1 MTDVSEYVN
10 LPPTMYIHEYQSK
23 RLLQSYDIPI
33 PRSEVFTQGD
43 NVEKFVASFGGES
56 WIVKAQVHAGGR
68 GKAGGI
74 VWANTKEELKHQIN
88 TLMGTNL
95 VTKQTGP
102 EGLPINTLLVEKPA
116 KISREIYLSLLVDR
130 GNKKITALV
139 SAEGGVNIEK
149 VAAKTPEK
157 ISTVS
162 IHLSTGVQGFHCRL
176 LTQKLNLNKEQ
187 YKQFAH
193 ILKQMY
199 ALFRDKDASLI
210 EINPL
215 IITEEESLL
224 ALDAKINFDD
234 NALFRHKVIA
244 DQRDASQE
252 NPMELKA
259 KQHDLNY
266 VKLDGSIGCV
276 VNGAGLAMAT
286 MALIKHHGGEPA
298 NFLDVG
304 GNTDAERVTHAFN
317 LLLDDPNVKSIFVN
331 IFGGIVRCDIIA
343 QGVLQA
349 LTETELSIPVIVL
362 LQGTN
367 AKKGKKILK
376 DQHQLLF
383 PVSNLTEGAEL
394 VIKKTQA

>member
-1 MTDVSEYVN
+1 
-10 LPPTMYIHEYQSK
+10 MYIHEYQSK
-23 RLLQSYDIPI
+23 RLLQLYDIPI

-43 NVEKFVASFGGES
+43 NVEKFVANFGGES

-74 VWANTKEELKHQIN
+74 LWVNTKEELKQQIN
-88 TLMGTNL
+88 ALMGTNL

-116 KISREIYLSLLVDR
+116 KIAREIYVSMLIDR
-130 GNKKITALV
+130 GTKKITALT
-139 SAEGGVNIEK
+139 SAEGGINIEEI
-149 VAAKTPEK
+149 AATSPEK
-157 ISTVS
+157 ITSVS
-162 IHLSTGVQGFHCRL
+162 IFKSTGVQGYHCRL
-176 LTQKLNLNKEQ
+176 LARGLKLDKQ
-187 YKQFAH
+187 QFKQFAH
-193 ILKQMY
+193 TLKQMY
-199 ALFRDKDASLI
+199 TLFLEKDASVV

-215 IITEEESLL
+215 IVTEEGKLL

-286 MALIKHHGGEPA
+286 MDLITHHGGEPA

-304 GNTDAERVTHAFN
+304 GNTTEERVTHAFN
-317 LLLDDPNVKSIFVN
+317 LLIEDPSVKSIFVN

-349 LTETELSIPVIVL
+349 LKETELTIPVIVL

-367 AKKGKKILK
+367 AKKGKKLLK
-376 DQHQLLF
+376 DQHKLLF
-383 PVSNLTEGAEL
+383 PVGTLTKGAVLAIE
-394 VIKKTQA
+394 KAQA

>member
-1 MTDVSEYVN
+1 
-10 LPPTMYIHEYQSK
+10 MYIHEYQSK
-23 RLLQSYDIPI
+23 RLLQTYDIPV

-43 NVEKFVASFGGES
+43 SIEKFVANFGGES
-56 WIVKAQVHAGGR
+56 WIVKAQIYAGGR

-74 VWANTKEELKHQIN
+74 LWANTKEELKQQIDA
-88 TLMGTNL
+88 LMGKQL

-116 KISREIYLSLLVDR
+116 KIAREFYLSLLVDR
-130 GNKKITALV
+130 GSKKVTAL
-139 SAEGGVNIEK
+139 SCAEGGVNIEEI
-149 VAAKTPEK
+149 ATATPEK
-157 ISTVS
+157 ISSVN
-162 IHLSTGVQGFHCRL
+162 IHRSTGVQGFHCRL
-176 LTQKLNLNKEQ
+176 LAENLELNKEQ
-187 YKQFAH
+187 FKQFAH
-193 ILKQMY
+193 VLKQTY
-199 ALFRDKDASLI
+199 ALFLEKDAALI

-215 IITEEESLL
+215 IVTEEGNLL

-234 NALFRHKVIA
+234 NALFRHKKIA
-244 DQRDASQE
+244 VLRDASQE

-286 MALIKHHGGEPA
+286 MDLIKHHGGEPA

-304 GNTDAERVTHAFN
+304 GDTNAERVSHAFN
-317 LLLDDPNVKSIFVN
+317 LLLEDVNVRSIFVN

-343 QGVLQA
+343 DGVLQA
-349 LTETELSIPVIVL
+349 IQSTELTVPVIVL

-367 AKKGKKILK
+367 AEQGKTLMK
-376 DQHQLLF
+376 DQHPLLF
-383 PVSNLTEGAEL
+383 PVNNLAEGAQLAIE
-394 VIKKTQA
+394 KAKT

>member
-1 MTDVSEYVN
+1 
-10 LPPTMYIHEYQSK
+10 MYIHEYQSK
-23 RLLQSYDIPI
+23 RLLQSYDIPV

-43 NVEKFVASFGGES
+43 SVEKFVANFGGES

-74 VWANTKEELKHQIN
+74 LWANTKAELKKQIN
-88 TLMGTNL
+88 ALMGTSL

-116 KISREIYLSLLVDR
+116 KIIREIYVSLLIDR
-130 GNKKITALV
+130 SAKKVTALAC
-139 SAEGGVNIEK
+139 AEGGVNIEE
-149 VAAKTPEK
+149 VAATSPEK
-157 ISTVS
+157 ISSVS
-162 IHLSTGVQGFHCRL
+162 IHGSTGVQDYHCRL
-176 LTQKLNLNKEQ
+176 LAQNLQLNKQ
-187 YKQFAH
+187 QFKQFAH

-199 ALFRDKDASLI
+199 ALFLEKDASLI

-215 IITEEESLL
+215 IINEDEALL

-286 MALIKHHGGEPA
+286 MDLIKHHGGEPA

-304 GNTDAERVTHAFN
+304 GNTNEERVTHAFN
-317 LLLDDPNVKSIFVN
+317 LLTEDPSVKSIFVN

-349 LTETELSIPVIVL
+349 LKETELTIPVIVL

-376 DQHQLLF
+376 DQHKLLF
-383 PVSNLTEGAEL
+383 PVSNLTKGAVLAIEEA
-394 VIKKTQA
+394 QA

>member
-1 MTDVSEYVN
+1 
-10 LPPTMYIHEYQSK
+10 MYIHEYQSK

-43 NVEKFVASFGGES
+43 SIEKFVANFGGES

-74 VWANTKEELKHQIN
+74 LWVNTKEELKQQIN
-88 TLMGTNL
+88 ALMGTQL

-116 KISREIYLSLLVDR
+116 NIVREIYLSLLVDR
-130 GNKKITALV
+130 SAKTITALT
-139 SAEGGVNIEK
+139 SAEGGINIEES
-149 VAAKTPEK
+149 AANAPEK
-157 ISTVS
+157 IASVS
-162 IHLSTGVQGFHCRL
+162 IHRSTGVQGYHCRL
-176 LTQKLNLNKEQ
+176 LAQQLKFNKAQ
-187 YKQFAH
+187 FKQFTH
-193 ILKQMY
+193 IVSQMY
-199 ALFRDKDASLI
+199 ALLLDKDASLI

-215 IITEEESLL
+215 IVTDDESLL

-234 NALFRHKVIA
+234 NALFRHKNIA
-244 DQRDASQE
+244 DLRDASQE

-266 VKLDGSIGCV
+266 VKLDGTIGCV

-286 MALIKHHGGEPA
+286 MDLIKHHGGEPA

-317 LLLDDPNVKSIFVN
+317 LLTEDPSVTSIFVN
-331 IFGGIVRCDIIA
+331 IFGGIVRCDVIA

-349 LTETELSIPVIVL
+349 IQKTELTIPVVVL

-367 AKKGKKILK
+367 ADQGKELLKG
-376 DQHQLLF
+376 QHPLLF
-383 PVSNLTEGAEL
+383 PVSNLTDGAMTAIE
-394 VIKKTQA
+394 KAKA

>member
-1 MTDVSEYVN
+1 
-10 LPPTMYIHEYQSK
+10 MYIHEYQSK
-23 RLLQSYDIPI
+23 RLLQSYDIPV

-43 NVEKFVASFGGES
+43 SIEKFVANFGGES

-74 VWANTKEELKHQIN
+74 LWANTKDELKQQIN
-88 TLMGTNL
+88 ALMGTCR
-95 VTKQTGP
+95 VTKQTGAD
-102 EGLPINTLLVEKPA
+102 GLPINTLLVEKPA
-116 KISREIYLSLLVDR
+116 KIAREIYVSLLIDR
-130 GNKKITALV
+130 STKKVTALA
-139 SAEGGVNIEK
+139 SAEGGVNIEEI
-149 VAAKTPEK
+149 AATSPDK
-157 ISTVS
+157 ISSVD
-162 IHLSTGVQGFHCRL
+162 IHRSTGVQGYHCRL
-176 LTQKLNLNKEQ
+176 LAQNLDFDKSQ
-187 YKQFAH
+187 FKQFAH
-193 ILKQMY
+193 IVKQMY
-199 ALFRDKDASLI
+199 TLFLEKDASLI

-215 IITEEESLL
+215 IVTEEETLL

-244 DQRDASQE
+244 DLRDASQE

-266 VKLDGSIGCV
+266 VKLDGNIGCV

-286 MALIKHHGGEPA
+286 MDLIKHHGGEPA

-304 GNTDAERVTHAFN
+304 GNTDEERVTHAFN
-317 LLLDDPNVKSIFVN
+317 LLTEDPSVKSIFVN

-349 LTETELSIPVIVL
+349 LKETELTLPVIVL

-376 DQHQLLF
+376 DQHKLLF
-383 PVSNLTEGAEL
+383 PVSNLTKGATLAIE
-394 VIKKTQA
+394 KAKA